1 MKLCAITNY
10 QNKGYIN
17 EIITFNKIINSLS
30 IPHNDVYNFNSPN
43 IIYEINK
50 TYTHALIFL
59 DYKISSIDLY
69 NQFFKELKI
78 PKIFIIDSIP
88 QHNKELNDEFIN
100 IKDNHEIQLLTI
112 INDKLN
118 DYINYDL

>member
-1 MKLCAITNY
+1 MKLCVITNY

-59 DYKISSIDLY
+59 DYNDVFKDFSNRFLNKCIKRGMSHNDFVPEVLHSVLIACVNQAFVKESSFLETTFVTD
-69 NQFFKELKI
+69 KEFL
-78 PKIFIIDSIP
+78 F
-88 QHNKELNDEFIN
+88 
-100 IKDNHEIQLLTI
+100 
-112 INDKLN
+112 
-118 DYINYDL
+118 